1 MVPGRSRRLAR
12 ALLAWARGRLA
23 MGCLLP
29 GGDQPADDR
38 LHTGVRQ
45 VLRLC
50 SGFTGEGMLEDHHGV
65 LRQSQGLSPDACRL
79 GKGVCD
85 DGDGGETPLFGFD
98 AIVETPRSAGPSI
111 GHRMDDGV
119 AFAGQLV

>member
-1 MVPGRSRRLAR
+1 
-12 ALLAWARGRLA
+12 

-29 GGDQPADDR
+29 GSDQRTDDR
-38 LHTGVRQ
+38 LNALVRQ

-65 LRQSQGLSPDACRL
+65 LRQSQGLSPDARRL
-79 GKGVCD
+79 GERLGD
-85 DGDGGETPLFGFD
+85 DGDRSAAPLFGFD

-111 GHRMDDGV
+111 GHRIDDGI